1 MDDSSSDYE
10 SRNVERMTATHS
22 AVTEARLAVEPE
34 PITGFSGP
42 DSPPIGV
49 IRACVHCGFCLPA
62 CPTYRLTGRERSS
75 PRGRIALI
83 KSVSEGTLD
92 LFDPTF
98 QDEMYFCLNCRA
110 CEAACPSGV
119 KYGELVET
127 ARAQIEKSVSRPVKV
142 RVARTVAFRGV
153 FASPR
158 RFRALSAGLR
168 LYQRGGLRA
177 VARKSGVIRALG
189 LEQQEAL
196 LPELSA
202 SFLRSGREYWP
213 ASGTRR
219 GTVALLAGC
228 VMSTAY
234 ADVHRATA
242 RVLARN
248 GFDVVVPDGQGCCG
262 ALSVHSGDLD
272 GGRSLARRNVDVLG
286 RHQYDAVIVNAAGCG
301 AAMKEYDF
309 LLRDDPAYAERAKRF
324 STKVRDVTEFLAA
337 QGLTAKPGHL
347 DITVTYQEPCHLVH
361 AQRVAAQPRELLTAI
376 PGLQL
381 VEMPES
387 SLCCG
392 SAGIYNLLQPEASS
406 KLLERKLDN
415 AATTGARTIVSANP
429 GCMLQLVSGLRARGE
444 DVDVV
449 HIMTLLD
456 RAYQSVD

>member
-1 MDDSSSDYE
+1 
-10 SRNVERMTATHS
+10 MTAVQSENT
-22 AVTEARLAVEPE
+22 VARLVVEPE
-34 PITGFSGP
+34 PLTGFSGP
-42 DSPPIGV
+42 DSPPVSV
-49 IRACVHCGFCLPA
+49 IRSCVHCGFCLPA

-98 QDEMYFCLNCRA
+98 QEEMYFCLNCRA

-119 KYGELVET
+119 RYGELVET
-127 ARAQIEKSVSRPVKV
+127 ARAQIEANVKRPVKV
-142 RVARTVAFRGV
+142 RAARALAFRGA

-158 RFRALSAGLR
+158 RFRMISAGIR
-168 LYQRGGLRA
+168 LYQRAGLRSI
-177 VARKSGVIRALG
+177 ARKTGAIRAFG
-189 LEQQEAL
+189 LEQQEAM
-196 LPELSA
+196 LPELSE
-202 SFLRSGREYWP
+202 SFLRPGREYWS
-213 ASGTRR
+213 AEGTRQ

-228 VMSTAY
+228 IMSTAY

-272 GGRSLARRNVDVLG
+272 GGRAMARVNIDILG
-286 RHQYDAVIVNAAGCG
+286 RREYDAVIVNAAGCG
-301 AAMKEYDF
+301 AAVKEYDF

-337 QGLTAKPGHL
+337 EGLSVSPGRL

-361 AQRVAAQPRELLTAI
+361 AQRVVAQPRILLNEI

-392 SAGIYNLLQPEASS
+392 SAGIYNLLQPDTSS
-406 KLLERKLDN
+406 ALLARKLDN
-415 AATTGARTIVSANP
+415 AARTGARTIVSANP
-429 GCMLQLVSGLRARGE
+429 GCMLQLVSGLRARSE
-444 DVDVV
+444 DVEVV

-456 RAYQSVD
+456 RAYQAATDVD

>member
-1 MDDSSSDYE
+1 
-10 SRNVERMTATHS
+10 MTATQPE
-22 AVTEARLAVEPE
+22 VVEARLVVEPE

-42 DSPPIGV
+42 DSPPVGV
-49 IRACVHCGFCLPA
+49 IRSCVHCGFCLPA

-83 KSVSEGTLD
+83 KSVSEGSLD

-98 QDEMYFCLNCRA
+98 QEEMYFCLNCRA

-127 ARAQIEKSVSRPVKV
+127 ARAQIESKTKRSVKV
-142 RVARTVAFRGV
+142 RAARTVAFRGA
-153 FASPR
+153 FSSPR
-158 RFRALSAGLR
+158 RFRMLSAGLR
-168 LYQRGGLRA
+168 FYQRGGLRT
-177 VARKSGVIRALG
+177 VARKSGVIKAFG
-189 LEQQEAL
+189 LEQKEAL
-196 LPELSA
+196 LPELSSA
-202 SFLRSGREYWP
+202 FLRTGREYWP
-213 ASGTRR
+213 AEGTRR

-228 VMSTAY
+228 IMSTAY
-234 ADVHRATA
+234 ADVHRATS

-272 GGRSLARRNVDVLG
+272 GGRSMARKNVDILG
-286 RHQYDAVIVNAAGCG
+286 RREYDAVIVNAAGCG

-309 LLRDDPAYAERAKRF
+309 LLRDDPSYAEPARRF
-324 STKVRDVTEFLAA
+324 SGKVRDVTEFLATE
-337 QGLTAKPGHL
+337 GLSVMPGPL
-347 DITVTYQEPCHLVH
+347 DLTVTYQEPCHLVH
-361 AQRVAAQPRELLTAI
+361 AQRVSAQPRELLSSI
-376 PGLQL
+376 PGLTL

-406 KLLERKLDN
+406 ALLERKLNN

-429 GCMLQLVSGLRARGE
+429 GCMLQLVAGLRARGE
-444 DVDVV
+444 DVEVV

-456 RAYQSVD
+456 RAYEAQHTNA